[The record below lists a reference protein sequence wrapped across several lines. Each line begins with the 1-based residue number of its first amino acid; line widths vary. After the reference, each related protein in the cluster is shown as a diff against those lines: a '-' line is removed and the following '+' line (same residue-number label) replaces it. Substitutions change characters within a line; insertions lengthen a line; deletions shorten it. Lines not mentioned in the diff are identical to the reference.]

1 MEDLYTEQRTFIN
14 TEPFPHTLTVKEEW
28 PLLFVRPF
36 FYGHADK
43 LLGKNVK
50 AIFQEKMLI
59 CAPQVM
65 HLMEL
70 TPRKETMRVVVHV
83 HDVEN
88 ENHKAV
94 QVALLPLLCA
104 HFKDDEK
111 CLFQVF
117 EEGTSL
123 VGELGHLPSTPT
135 IVVLGSIFKQQC
147 YIAVEQQLLFNENVD
162 FVEATCLLFLAY
174 YVFNM
179 SYADGAATTLEF
191 LQRCEIFLCNIH

>member
-1 MEDLYTEQRTFIN
+1 
-14 TEPFPHTLTVKEEW
+14 
-28 PLLFVRPF
+28 
-36 FYGHADK
+36 
-43 LLGKNVK
+43 
-50 AIFQEKMLI
+50 MLI
-59 CAPQVM
+59 CAPQMM
-65 HLMEL
+65 HLMES

-83 HDVEN
+83 HDEEKEN
-88 ENHKAV
+88 DKAV

-147 YIAVEQQLLFNENVD
+147 YVAVEQQLLFTENVD

-179 SYADGAATTLEF
+179 SYADGAAKTLEF
-191 LQRCEIFLCNIH
+191 LQRQIFDINPSKGSRCQGAKKSRTNVDTKVLRLAQKLRMIQ